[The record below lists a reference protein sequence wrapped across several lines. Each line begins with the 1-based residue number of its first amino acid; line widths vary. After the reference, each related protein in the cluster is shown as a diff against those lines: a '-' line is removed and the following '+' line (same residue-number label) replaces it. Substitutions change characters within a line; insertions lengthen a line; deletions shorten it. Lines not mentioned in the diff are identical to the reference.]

1 MATIGGANIVRNGLV
16 LELDAAS
23 RNSYPGTGTVWNDL
37 SGNNN
42 NGTLVNGPTFSSAN
56 GGSLLFN
63 GTNQN
68 VFSNVGTTLNIGTT
82 ISVTLSCWIRYTV
95 SAADYTG
102 LISKA
107 LSTGGSNTGFQMLLY
122 ANKLSCELAASGVF
136 IGPIG
141 PGTIIGRTILNTG
154 QWFNT
159 VLTINRNTN
168 TVSAYVNGVLESSVT
183 NASVSA
189 NNLTSASNLLIGVE
203 RTSGLFLNGNI
214 ASAQIYT
221 VALTALEIQQNYN
234 ATKSRFD
241 L

>member
-1 MATIGGANIVRNGLV
+1 MAGRISYYGGIVKDGLI
-16 LELDAAS
+16 LNLDAAKKD
-23 RNSYPGTGTVWNDL
+23 SYAGSGTVWRDL

-42 NGTLVNGPTFSSAN
+42 SGSLVNGPTFSTAN

-68 VFSNVGTTLNIGTT
+68 VFSSIGTTLDIGTSV
-82 ISVTLSCWIRYTV
+82 SVTLSCWIRYTV

-102 LISKA
+102 LVCKA
-107 LSTGGSNTGFQMLLY
+107 TSTNPMTGFQMLLFT
-122 ANKLSCELAASGVF
+122 NKLSCELAAGSVF
-136 IGPIG
+136 IGPG
-141 PGTIIGRTILNTG
+141 NIIGTTILNTG

-189 NNLTSASNLLIGVE
+189 NNLTNTSNLLIATE
-203 RTSGLFLNGNI
+203 RSSFYFLSGNI
-214 ASAQIYT
+214 ANTQVYNRS
-221 VALTALEIQQNYN
+221 LTATEIAQNYN
-234 ATKSRFD
+234 ALKSRFG

>member
-1 MATIGGANIVRNGLV
+1 MATIGGANIIRNGLV

-23 RNSYPGTGTVWNDL
+23 RNSYPGSGTVWTDL

-82 ISVTLSCWIRYTV
+82 ISVTFSCWIRYTV

-102 LISKA
+102 LIAKTT
-107 LSTGGSNTGFQMLLY
+107 STNPDTGFQMLLY
-122 ANKLSCELAASGVF
+122 TNKLSCELAAGGVF
-136 IGPIG
+136 IGPG
-141 PGTIIGRTILNTG
+141 NIIGTTILNTG

-183 NASVSA
+183 NASVSS
-189 NNLTSASNLLIGVE
+189 NNLTSTSNLLIGVE

-214 ASAQIYT
+214 ASAQVYT
-221 VALTALEIQQNYN
+221 VALTATEIQQNYN
-234 ATKSRFD
+234 AAKARFD